1 VQARVNELKFVD
13 YSPVYLDHVRNTYN
27 YYVEHTT
34 ISFDLQPY
42 TPEQMTQ
49 IIVPLNSLYRTYVI
63 LANETYAGYV
73 LITQHKKKP
82 AYNVT
87 GEVTI
92 YLDPN
97 HIGKGIGRPSLEF
110 IENVARELSFH
121 SLIATICSE
130 NEGSI
135 RMFTKLGYE
144 KVSHYKEVG
153 YKFERWLDIVAY
165 QKILKHQKLL

>member
-1 VQARVNELKFVD
+1 MNNLKFVE
-13 YSPVYLDHVRNTYN
+13 YSSVFLEEVRKTYN

-34 ISFDLQPY
+34 ISFDLEPY

-49 IIVPLNSLYRTYVI
+49 LIMPLSSLYRTYVI
-63 LANETYAGYV
+63 LANDAYAGYM

-82 AYNVT
+82 AFNVT
-87 GEVTI
+87 GEITI
-92 YLDPN
+92 YLEPSCT
-97 HIGKGIGRPSLEF
+97 GKGIGRPSLAF
-110 IENVARELSFH
+110 IEDVARELNFH

-130 NEGSI
+130 NEGSV

-153 YKFERWLDIVAY
+153 YKFERWLDIVVY
-165 QKILKHQKLL
+165 QKILKNADRSW

>member
-1 VQARVNELKFVD
+1 
-13 YSPVYLDHVRNTYN
+13 
-27 YYVEHTT
+27 
-34 ISFDLQPY
+34 
-42 TPEQMTQ
+42 M
-49 IIVPLNSLYRTYVI
+49 YRTYVI

-92 YLDPN
+92 YLDPS

-144 KVSHYKEVG
+144 KVAHFKEVG

-165 QKILKHQKLL
+165 QKILKHL